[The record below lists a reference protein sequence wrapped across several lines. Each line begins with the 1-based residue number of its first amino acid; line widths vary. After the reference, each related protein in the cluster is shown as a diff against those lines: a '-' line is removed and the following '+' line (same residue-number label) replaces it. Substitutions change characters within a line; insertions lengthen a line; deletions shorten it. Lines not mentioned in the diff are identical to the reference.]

1 MTILEF
7 SNLIFAIFG
16 RAADSNTAAILAA
29 NNDKNAA
36 INTLLSSG
44 ASFQSNAELVSAVY
58 ANTMGAELANSPLV
72 ALWTTL
78 LDAGMM
84 DKAQFVS
91 QTMSFLDAVASV
103 PAFAEVPFV
112 QTYQA
117 RSQVSLSTASNSGV
131 LNASQLTAIL
141 QATTDA
147 ATANIAIASANE
159 AKAGAA
165 LSADV
170 IKLAQVN
177 IASLASKDA
186 SGFAAKLI
194 EQSNAAAAQIN
205 APIIDAAN
213 PAAFVAQHGAEV
225 ANIAAAAGSTQ
236 AAANIAQAT
245 NEARAQSG
253 LEPASPAAPANPA
266 NQEQGANPAN
276 PAAPDAP
283 ATPATRAT
291 GGNAGGATGGAA
303 GNTGTAGYVPQ
314 SDAPAQSS
322 TVSAYNNVA
331 TFTNNAKEIDLKGG
345 AVSYNGSAFKIENGA
360 LNINAVN
367 GALSIKDSGE
377 NKLSSPTNVNAF
389 IKTGGSLA
397 KDASV
402 NEKVAINA
410 YLGGSAST
418 NDRMNAGKE
427 NVEITTENALKDADN
442 IYAYT
447 TGKITVAKLA
457 SLNNKA
463 IDASKV
469 NADIEITEA
478 LSDGDLTKVL
488 SANDANDKL
497 AVMVDSKV
505 TNITGT
511 AGSDTITF
519 VAGEGENNSI
529 DLSGS
534 KATDVEKIIIKAN
547 DNTTSIKALPGVD
560 NEIIVGNTPFTVE
573 LSNGA
578 TNTNDIVNI
587 SAATLQENGD
597 VIQPNPAQMKIY
609 WEIKN
614 LKAGDKIDFGQTGV
628 NTKIVEKTV
637 TITEKELDDAVKAAA
652 DAAAAKAG
660 GKQLVALDVENNEK
674 AMQAAAAAEAKVAAA
689 LDKISKE
696 VVGATA
702 PNTIYKVTIDY
713 ADHPLAGTYLAYNK
727 TADGKLAANDDIL
740 VFLGKVDLDFET
752 TANGLVTAKTA
763 APAAAEVVPAS

>member
-1 MTILEF
+1 MTILES

-44 ASFQSNAELVSAVY
+44 ASFQSNAELASAVY

-103 PAFAEVPFV
+103 PAFAQVPFV
-112 QTYQA
+112 QTFQA
-117 RSQVSLSTASNSGV
+117 RSQVSLNTASNSGV
-131 LNASQLTAIL
+131 LNNSQLTAIL

-147 ATANIAIASANE
+147 ATANIALASANN

-170 IKLAQVN
+170 IKLAQEN
-177 IASLASKDA
+177 IANLASKDA

-205 APIIDAAN
+205 APVIDAAN

-225 ANIAAAAGSTQ
+225 ASIAQAAGSTQ

-245 NEARAQSG
+245 NEAKAQSG
-253 LEPASPAAPANPA
+253 VEPASPAAPANPA

-276 PAAPDAP
+276 PEQGNTPASP
-283 ATPATRAT
+283 ATPATPAT
-291 GGNAGGATGGAA
+291 GGNAGAA

-322 TVSAYNNVA
+322 AVSAYNNVA
-331 TFTNNAKEIDLKGG
+331 TFTSGAKEIDLKGG

-410 YLGGSAST
+410 YLGGSAFNNGTTS
-418 NDRMNAGKE
+418 AGSEAVDIKAD
-427 NVEITTENALKDADN
+427 TLTGADN

-519 VAGEGENNSI
+519 VAGEGSEI

-578 TNTNDIVNI
+578 TNTNDIVNV

-597 VIQPNPAQMKIY
+597 VIQPNPTQMKIY

-696 VVGATA
+696 VVGAAA

-740 VFLGKVDLDFET
+740 VFLGKVNLDFT
-752 TANGLVTAKTA
+752 TDNTGLVTATEAKA
-763 APAAAEVVPAS
+763 AAAEVVPAS

>member
-1 MTILEF
+1 MLAV
-7 SNLIFAIFG
+7 LAAL
-16 RAADSNTAAILAA
+16 AADMCHQPAAPSNPVVVETG
-29 NNDKNAA
+29 D
-36 INTLLSSG
+36 
-44 ASFQSNAELVSAVY
+44 
-58 ANTMGAELANSPLV
+58 
-72 ALWTTL
+72 
-78 LDAGMM
+78 
-84 DKAQFVS
+84 
-91 QTMSFLDAVASV
+91 
-103 PAFAEVPFV
+103 
-112 QTYQA
+112 
-117 RSQVSLSTASNSGV
+117 
-131 LNASQLTAIL
+131 
-141 QATTDA
+141 
-147 ATANIAIASANE
+147 ANIASDYTLTKDGAQTKLTSINVAQDALIDNASVGTATRSIAIGQINGDL
-159 AKAGAA
+159 KVTG
-165 LSADV
+165 
-170 IKLAQVN
+170 K
-177 IASLASKDA
+177 
-186 SGFAAKLI
+186 
-194 EQSNAAAAQIN
+194 AAAAN
-205 APIIDAAN
+205 AIDVKLVVGN
-213 PAAFVAQHGAEV
+213 GK
-225 ANIAAAAGSTQ
+225 T
-236 AAANIAQAT
+236 
-245 NEARAQSG
+245 
-253 LEPASPAAPANPA
+253 
-266 NQEQGANPAN
+266 
-276 PAAPDAP
+276 DAD
-283 ATPATRAT
+283 
-291 GGNAGGATGGAA
+291 GG
-303 GNTGTAGYVPQ
+303 
-314 SDAPAQSS
+314 
-322 TVSAYNNVA
+322 AYNNSITSDA
-331 TFTNNAKEIDLKGG
+331 TDLK
-345 AVSYNGSAFKIENGA
+345 
-360 LNINAVN
+360 
-367 GALSIKDSGE
+367 
-377 NKLSSPTNVNAF
+377 
-389 IKTGGSLA
+389 
-397 KDASV
+397 SV
-402 NEKVAINA
+402 EV
-410 YLGGSAST
+410 YLGGKLATDEGAKILPGDASNT
-418 NDRMNAGKE
+418 ISLG
-427 NVEITTENALKDADN
+427 ENAVLSGATQITAN
-442 IYAYT
+442 TA
-447 TGKITVAKLA
+447 GKITVAKLA

-578 TNTNDIVNI
+578 TNTNDIVNV

-652 DAAAAKAG
+652 EAAAAKAG

-696 VVGATA
+696 VVGAAA